1 MTRRSRML
9 LLPILLAT
17 SMPAGAQPGPNGPMA
32 RPPAASLDAPAR
44 REIVAAVARAMRERY
59 VFPDIGELAAKKI
72 AAALDTGDYDALSD
86 PVAFANRLSADL
98 AVVAHDKHLHIASM
112 NGPPGPPPGAG
123 PMPVSE
129 VGITRA
135 DRLPGDIGY
144 IELIGFPPPE
154 LFKPVLDRA
163 LAALKGSKALII
175 DVRRNHGG
183 APPSVDYLVSYL
195 LPSDQRIEINDFLDR
210 VPNSNRFTRQRM
222 MSEPTPFSFA
232 GVPVFVLT
240 SNETFS
246 GGEEFSYDIQ
256 ALKRGTLIGEVTG
269 GGANPVDG
277 VPLGHG
283 MMGMIPFGRPENP
296 ITNTNWEGVGVQPDV
311 AVAANDALK
320 VALQRLGQAP
330 VGKIETASM
339 QQVFTPR
346 TTAQPGSEAALR
358 QLIAGYASGQLNEA
372 LMTSEAAIHLR
383 DMLPQAR
390 ATLASLGAL
399 KSVSFRQTDPI
410 GASQYDLSFERGTAT
425 MALFLDPG
433 GKIFFASPIMP
444 GPAPR

>member
-1 MTRRSRML
+1 MRRSTIALLPL
-9 LLPILLAT
+9 LLAV
-17 SMPAGAQPGPNGPMA
+17 SVPAGAQPGPNGPNGPMA
-32 RPPAASLDAPAR
+32 QVSSLDAPAR
-44 REIVAAVARAMRERY
+44 REIVAAVARAMRDRY
-59 VFPDIGELAAKKI
+59 VFPDVGELAAKKI
-72 AAALDTGDYDALSD
+72 TAALDAGDYDKLSD

-98 AVVAHDKHLHIASM
+98 AAVAHDKHLNIGSLS
-112 NGPPGPPPGAG
+112 GPHGPPPGAG
-123 PMPVSE
+123 PMPLSE

-135 DRLPGDIGY
+135 DKLPGDIGY

-175 DVRRNHGG
+175 DVRRNGGG

-195 LPSDQRIEINDFLDR
+195 LPSGQKIEINDFLVR
-210 VPNSNRFTRQRM
+210 VPNSNTFTRQRM

-232 GVPVFVLT
+232 GVPVYVLT
-240 SNETFS
+240 SKGTFS

-256 ALKRGTLIGEVTG
+256 ALKRGTLVGEVTG

-277 VPLGHG
+277 VPLGHD

-311 AVAANDALK
+311 AVVAGDALK

-330 VGKIETASM
+330 MDRIEAASRER
-339 QQVFTPR
+339 VFSPR

-358 QLIAGYASGQLNEA
+358 QLIAGYTSGQIDQA
-372 LMTSEAAIHLR
+372 IMTPEAAIHLR
-383 DMLPQAR
+383 EMLPQAR

-399 KSVSFRQTDPI
+399 KSVRFLEADPI
-410 GASQYDLSFERGTAT
+410 GANRYELSFERGTAII
-425 MALFLDPG
+425 ALFLDPG

-444 GPAPR
+444 PAPR